1 MVKVSFR
8 LSVYMTNFSEKT
20 PTLFFIYFFCCH
32 DYCIILSEKL
42 PSVASATSRK
52 WKKRIS

>member
-1 MVKVSFR
+1 MVKESFR
-8 LSVYMTNFSEKT
+8 LFVYMTNFSEKT
-20 PTLFFIYFFCCH
+20 PTLFFIYFFCCR

-42 PSVASATSRK
+42 LSVVSATSRK

>member
-1 MVKVSFR
+1 MVKEFFQ
-8 LSVYMTNFSEKT
+8 LPVYMTNFSEKT
-20 PTLFFIYFFCCH
+20 PTLFFIYFFCCR

>member
-1 MVKVSFR
+1 MVKESF
-8 LSVYMTNFSEKT
+8 
-20 PTLFFIYFFCCH
+20 PTLHIYDKLLRKNAYSVFIYFFCCR

-42 PSVASATSRK
+42 PSVALATSRK